1 MKFFILMT
9 MGSVFSLSNLCKNC
23 KHFIK
28 PTGKKVSKCSL
39 FLVDEQYLDC
49 IRSRKNDYMCGEK
62 GRYYESNP
70 FLFLDSVHHPV
81 HDHSIHDHPVVHD
94 HSIHD
99 HPVVHDH
106 SIHDHSVVHD
116 HSIDHFL

>member
-28 PTGKKVSKCSL
+28 PTGKKVGKCSL

-94 HSIHD
+94 HPI
-99 HPVVHDH
+99 HDH